1 MSNPGDHHEETR
13 AAILKAALPNVPF
26 DGWTE
31 TLLKNATQE
40 AGISEGEALL
50 AFPNGA
56 AELVEYFMEDG
67 DRRMEEALL
76 KRGLSNLGVTAK
88 IELAIR
94 LRLEVDQAN
103 KEALRRAVTM
113 LALPVSA
120 ASGAR
125 CLYRSVDRIWRVIGD
140 TSTDFNFY
148 TKRAI
153 LAGILSTATTH
164 WFADQSEYNAETW
177 AFLARRMQDVGK
189 IERAK
194 SVAKKTAALLPDP
207 LRVLGWLRYRR
218 G

>member
-1 MSNPGDHHEETR
+1 MSAAVDHHDATR
-13 AAILKAALPNVPF
+13 SAILRAALPNVPF
-26 DGWTE
+26 DGWSE
-31 TLLKNATQE
+31 ILLANAARD
-40 AGISEGEALL
+40 AGIDEGEVLL

-76 KRGLSNLGVTAK
+76 KRGLSNMGVSAK

-94 LRLEVDQAN
+94 LRLEVDQSN
-103 KEALRRAVTM
+103 KEALRRAVS
-113 LALPVSA
+113 LLVLPVSG

-125 CLYRSVDRIWRVIGD
+125 ALYRTVDRIWRVVGD

-153 LAGILSTATTH
+153 LAGILSATTTQ
-164 WFADQSEYNAETW
+164 WFADQSEDNADTW

-194 SVAKKTAALLPDP
+194 SVAKKAASLLPDP
-207 LRVLGWLRYRR
+207 VRVLGWLRYRR
-218 G
+218 S